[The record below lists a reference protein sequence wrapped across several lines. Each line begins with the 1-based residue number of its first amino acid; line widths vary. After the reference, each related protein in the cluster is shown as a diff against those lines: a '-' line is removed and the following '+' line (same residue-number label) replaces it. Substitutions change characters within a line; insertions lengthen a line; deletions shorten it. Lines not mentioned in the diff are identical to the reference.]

1 MNHTLESLLEL
12 AETDNGPQQIR
23 VIVAELIGYID
34 FTSTEGHLMGYG
46 LSNEWC
52 QIPRFHASLDAIMPE
67 VRKLSNGLRFD
78 YAEHLNAVIS
88 TQINRCFR
96 VADREL
102 IFAEAIHRCIAFILT
117 KQP

>member
-67 VRKLSNGLRFD
+67 VRKLGEGEKARFL
-78 YAEHLNAVIS
+78 YELE
-88 TQINRCFR
+88 R
-96 VADREL
+96 VCMIAFSHNFTLCRAMLD
-102 IFAEAIHRCIAFILT
+102 AEAIHLCIAFILT

>member
-23 VIVAELIGYID
+23 MIVAELIGYID

-67 VRKLSNGLRFD
+67 VRRLDADSKFAYLQELSRIS
-78 YAEHLNAVIS
+78 ERVNAPHFTMQWMVTS
-88 TQINRCFR
+88 
-96 VADREL
+96 
-102 IFAEAIHRCIAFILT
+102 AEAVHASIAFILT